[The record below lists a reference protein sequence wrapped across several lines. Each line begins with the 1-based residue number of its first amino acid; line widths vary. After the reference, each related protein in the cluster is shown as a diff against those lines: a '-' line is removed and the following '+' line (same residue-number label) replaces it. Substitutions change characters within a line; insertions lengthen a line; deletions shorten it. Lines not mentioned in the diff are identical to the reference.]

1 MAFGAAAI
9 AALASMPALAGNLV
23 TNGGFETNFGAGQ
36 FNQTLPGSAGGQNA
50 SHPGTT
56 AGGWTVTG
64 TNANFPDGYAFI
76 FKNNNSFTMSNGNVG
91 PSFLTGLLP
100 SLILAPPVSL
110 AVLMIHHF
118 IPGGVLAAIAAW
130 PIWLKAC
137 ATMMVGETAY
147 YWAHR
152 LSHQIPFLW
161 RFHAVHHSAEQ
172 LDFLVN
178 TRIHPVDLVWSRM
191 VMLTPI
197 FALGLAN
204 PLHFGDGL
212 IATTV
217 LLSGSMWGYFIHS
230 NVRWRLGPIE
240 WLLTTPAFHHW
251 HHTND
256 RKRRDC
262 NYASMFPWLDRVFG
276 THHLPDAW
284 PEHYGIDEPMPDS
297 LAGQFIH
304 PLAPSRPLLPAK
316 DSRVA

>member
-1 MAFGAAAI
+1 MAAQMYRDLYVLLYAAARLSMWLAIFAAIFVPIERIFALHSQKIFRKGI
-9 AALASMPALAGNLV
+9 AVDL
-23 TNGGFETNFGAGQ
+23 
-36 FNQTLPGSAGGQNA
+36 
-50 SHPGTT
+50 
-56 AGGWTVTG
+56 
-64 TNANFPDGYAFI
+64 GYY
-76 FKNNNSFTMSNGNVG
+76 
-91 PSFLTGLLP
+91 FLNGLLP
-100 SLILAPPVSL
+100 GLVLGPPISL
-110 AVLMIHHF
+110 AVLTIHHF
-118 IPGGVLAAIAAW
+118 IPGGVLGAIAAW

-178 TRIHPVDLVWSRM
+178 TRMHPVDLVWSRM
-191 VMLTPI
+191 IMLTPI

-204 PLHFGDGL
+204 PVRFSDGL
-212 IATTV
+212 IAATI

-230 NVRWRLGPIE
+230 NVHWRLGPFE
-240 WLLTTPAFHHW
+240 WLLTTPAFHYW

-256 RKRRDC
+256 GKRRDC

-276 THHLPDAW
+276 THHLATAW
-284 PEHYGIDEPMPDS
+284 PERYEIDEPMPNS

-304 PLAPSRPLLPAK
+304 PLAPLRPLFSAK
-316 DSRVA
+316 GNTAAE

>member
-1 MAFGAAAI
+1 MTADPYRDLTVLLYAAARLGVWLAVFAAIFAPIERVFALHSQKIFRKGI
-9 AALASMPALAGNLV
+9 AVDL
-23 TNGGFETNFGAGQ
+23 
-36 FNQTLPGSAGGQNA
+36 
-50 SHPGTT
+50 
-56 AGGWTVTG
+56 
-64 TNANFPDGYAFI
+64 GYY
-76 FKNNNSFTMSNGNVG
+76 
-91 PSFLTGLLP
+91 FLTGLLP
-100 SLILAPPVSL
+100 GLVLAPPISA
-110 AVLMIHHF
+110 AVLVIHHF

-178 TRIHPVDLVWSRM
+178 TRMHPVDLVWSRM

-204 PLHFGDGL
+204 PLRFGDGL
-212 IATTV
+212 IATTI
-217 LLSGSMWGYFIHS
+217 LLTGSTWGYFIHS
-230 NVRWRLGPIE
+230 NIRWRLGPFE

-256 RKRRDC
+256 GKRRDC

-276 THHLPDAW
+276 THHLPEAW
-284 PEHYGIDEPMPDS
+284 PERYGIDEPMPDS

-304 PLAPSRPLLPAK
+304 PLAPSRPLLAAK
-316 DSRVA
+316 DNSVAQ